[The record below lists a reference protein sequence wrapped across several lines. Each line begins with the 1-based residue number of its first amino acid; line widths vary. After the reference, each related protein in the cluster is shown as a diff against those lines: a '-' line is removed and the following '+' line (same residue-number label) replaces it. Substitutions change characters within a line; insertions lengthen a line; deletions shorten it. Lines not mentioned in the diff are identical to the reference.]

1 MINIYPGDL
10 EKIQL
15 LDKCLRAI
23 TVDDV
28 RALVEG
34 DLVAGKLRGDAITPY
49 TPGPIQAILDA
60 YNKSETELA
69 VVRGEL
75 WALKD
80 DFTNLLRTV
89 NRLANP
95 APTYIS
101 ELNNLKNKH
110 GVY

>member
-1 MINIYPGDL
+1 MINIHSQDM
-10 EKIQL
+10 EKIEL

-34 DLVAGKLRGDAITPY
+34 DLVAGKLRGAEFPATMI
-49 TPGPIQAILDA
+49 GPIQAIIDA
-60 YNKSETELA
+60 HNRTESELIQVRHELY
-69 VVRGEL
+69 
-75 WALKD
+75 ALKD

-89 NRLANP
+89 NRLATP
-95 APTYIS
+95 QPTYTN
-101 ELNNLKNKH
+101 ELHNLKDKY